1 MEKNSRIHFE
11 EINILSVV
19 ARAHSQEICTKVF
32 FSQKKKMMPDWC
44 KVEFSLDPYKND
56 KNTFLSAL

>member
-19 ARAHSQEICTKVF
+19 ARAHSKEICTKVF
-32 FSQKKKMMPDWC
+32 FFTEK
-44 KVEFSLDPYKND
+44 KND
-56 KNTFLSAL
+56 ARLMQSRIFSGSVQE